1 MLLKQRN
8 RRPQDGIMYTGLH
21 SSEVE
26 IQCFVVGISILA
38 SKFLLTT
45 LYYDEEC
52 KQGCLL
58 LETY

>member
-1 MLLKQRN
+1 
-8 RRPQDGIMYTGLH
+8 MYAGLH

-26 IQCFVVGISILA
+26 IHCFKVGISTLA

-45 LYYDEEC
+45 SYYYGEC

-58 LETY
+58 LETH